1 METFIADDGERL
13 HLRISGSGLP
23 LILLHGWTASHTLW
37 NPLLETLQQHH
48 RVFCPDARGHGG
60 HALTVMQAPDIT
72 RLARDVLNL
81 MDHYGLEQAAIAGH
95 SMGALT
101 LWQFIRDYGCER
113 LSRLCIID
121 QSPKLMTDASWPNGI
136 YSDFDETRSQQ
147 LIDDLKTDFAEA
159 VMRLI
164 AYGLN
169 TKARTTYERNSRGWQ
184 QTRQA
189 LRELDPAPLIA
200 IWQSLVAADYRD
212 VLPHID
218 VPTLLVWG
226 SESNFYTPATA
237 QFLLEHIPKAMLKS
251 YEESDHCPQLQQPE
265 RFATELVAFIARPE
279 MPQRSMFT
287 GLDDA

>member
-1 METFIADDGERL
+1 VETFITDDGERL

-23 LILLHGWTASHTLW
+23 LILLHGWTASHTIW

-60 HALTVMQAPDIT
+60 HALTVTHAPDIT

-113 LSRLCIID
+113 LSHLCIVD

-147 LIDDLKTDFAEA
+147 LIDDLRTDFAEA
-159 VMRLI
+159 VLRLI

-169 TKARTTYERNSRGWQ
+169 TKARKTYERNSRGWQ

-237 QFLLEHIPKAMLKS
+237 QFLLEHIPKAMLKN

-265 RFATELVAFIARPE
+265 RFATELMAFIARPE
-279 MPQRSMFT
+279 LQQRTMFA